1 MLSAVFSGGSSGKVS
16 GGTKVSSP
24 VSQVSSG
31 SKVSHVSSPVS
42 HVSSGS
48 KVSHVSSPVSGV

>member
-1 MLSAVFSGGSSGKVS
+1 MCKVS

-31 SKVSHVSSPVS
+31 SKVSHVS
-42 HVSSGS
+42 HMSSGS